1 VFSVFIFL
9 FVLFGSL
16 LERMGP
22 TDFYVKLSIAA
33 ARRLRGGPAAA
44 VFASGLRCADGGDVS
59 NTTASNAKSVFIIGN
74 PIKKLMWR

>member
-22 TDFYVKLSIAA
+22 TDFYIKPSIAA
-33 ARRLRGGPAAA
+33 AGRLRGGPAAA

-74 PIKKLMWR
+74 PIKKLIWR